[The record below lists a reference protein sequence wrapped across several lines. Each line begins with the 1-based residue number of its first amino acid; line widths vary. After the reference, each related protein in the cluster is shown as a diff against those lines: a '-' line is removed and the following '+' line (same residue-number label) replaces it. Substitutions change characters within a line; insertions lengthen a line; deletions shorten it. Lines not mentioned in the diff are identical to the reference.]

1 MLAQVPIVLSIPC
14 SKTNISYK
22 MLHEKV
28 QRPPLT
34 NVGPMLSRDVM
45 PNPQTQIAFAR
56 SSLHTRPTVA
66 PISLEHHPEMG
77 VLKDILKIYTDNGGD
92 LRSVPIE
99 LIDGVLNIDLHIT
112 GRDYA
117 IMYML
122 VRQKKNYN
130 KESERVTS
138 LRQWIETWERA
149 PISSTASG
157 TESETSVQAEMR
169 VQQRKLWQ
177 RIAGLPRTR
186 VKPEERERWR
196 RIDRGSPSPEVD
208 ARERKR

>member
-1 MLAQVPIVLSIPC
+1 
-14 SKTNISYK
+14 

-28 QRPPLT
+28 QRPPRT

-45 PNPQTQIAFAR
+45 PNSQTQIAFAR

-66 PISLEHHPEMG
+66 PIPLEYHPEMG
-77 VLKDILKIYTDNGGD
+77 VLKKFLKIYTDNGGD
-92 LRSVPIE
+92 LRSFPIE
-99 LIDGVLNIDLHIT
+99 LLDGVLNTDLHFT
-112 GRDYA
+112 DRDYV

-138 LRQWIETWERA
+138 LRQWIEMWERA

-157 TESETSVQAEMR
+157 TESETSVQAEIR
-169 VQQRKLWQ
+169 VQ
-177 RIAGLPRTR
+177 
-186 VKPEERERWR
+186 ERERWR
-196 RIDRGSPSPEVD
+196 RINRGSPSPEVD
-208 ARERKR
+208 ARKRKR